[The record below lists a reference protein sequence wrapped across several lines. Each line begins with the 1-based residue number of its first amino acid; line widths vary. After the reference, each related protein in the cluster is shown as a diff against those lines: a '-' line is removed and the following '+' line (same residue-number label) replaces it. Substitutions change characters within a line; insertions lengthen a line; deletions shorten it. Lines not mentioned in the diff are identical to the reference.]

1 MRVAGCLIALT
12 AEQVAPEQKDVEDV
26 VDDTGGDHDGA

>member
-12 AEQVAPEQKDVEDV
+12 AEQKDVEDV
-26 VDDTGGDHDGA
+26 EDDTGGDHDGAFDRR